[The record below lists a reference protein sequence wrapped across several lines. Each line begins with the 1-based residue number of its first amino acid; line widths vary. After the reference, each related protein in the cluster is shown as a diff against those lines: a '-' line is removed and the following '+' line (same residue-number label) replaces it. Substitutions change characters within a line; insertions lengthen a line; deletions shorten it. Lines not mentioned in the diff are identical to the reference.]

1 MESAARQENI
11 RKGNLNGN
19 PAFMNSQ
26 MNELQRTVYQLT
38 AQNKKKCNQIL
49 ASKPC
54 FSHTLYKVNEPQSM
68 HRAFGKELL
77 LKQLD
82 RLL

>member
-1 MESAARQENI
+1 MESAARQDNA
-11 RKGNLNGN
+11 RKGNLSGN
-19 PAFMNSQ
+19 PAFMSSQ
-26 MNELQRTVYQLT
+26 MNELQRTVNQLT
-38 AQNKKKCNQIL
+38 AQNRKKYNQIL
-49 ASKPC
+49 GSKPC
-54 FSHTLYKVNEPQSM
+54 FSHTLYRVSEPQSM